1 MKVLI
6 TGANGFIGRSIL
18 STNIN
23 GISYRQVVRNT
34 SENFLNF
41 HETFFLN
48 SISSETD
55 WSEILENIDAI
66 VHLAGRAHVLR
77 KGGNDPSSEYK
88 KVNVDGTINLVKQ
101 AILAG
106 VKRFIFMSSI
116 KVNGE
121 TTSKDRPFTPEDK
134 ENPMDPYAESK
145 YKAEKELIRL
155 TQREMMDYVIL
166 RPTLVY
172 GSGVKA
178 NFLSL
183 VKWIEKS
190 LPLPFG
196 AVRNLR
202 SFLAVG
208 NLVDFIHLCL
218 KHNSAAN
225 QIFLVSD
232 GAPISTSQL
241 VEKIKLSTGSSSL
254 NIPVNSNLLRI
265 IFRLIGRK
273 EMSWR
278 LLDSMVVDISKNK
291 NLLGWK
297 PATLIEES
305 LKITSENLDNK

>member
-23 GISYRQVVRNT
+23 GISYRPVVRNA
-34 SENFLNF
+34 SENFQNL
-41 HETFFLN
+41 HDTVFLN

-66 VHLAGRAHVLR
+66 IHLAGRAHVLR
-77 KGGNDPSSEYK
+77 EGDIDPPSEYK

-101 AILAG
+101 SILAG

-121 TTSKDRPFTPEDK
+121 TTSKDHPFTPEDK
-134 ENPMDPYAESK
+134 ENPRDPYSKSK
-145 YKAEKELIRL
+145 YVVEKELIRL
-155 TQREMMDYVIL
+155 TKRVKMDYVIL

-183 VKWIEKS
+183 VQWIKKN

-202 SFLAVG
+202 SFLAVE

-232 GAPISTSQL
+232 GVPISTSQL

-273 EMSWR
+273 ELSWR

>member
-6 TGANGFIGRSIL
+6 TGANGFIGRSLL

-23 GISYRQVVRNT
+23 GISYRLAVRNN
-34 SENFLNF
+34 SENFPNP
-41 HETFFLN
+41 HETVFIN

-55 WSEILENIDAI
+55 WSEALENVDAV
-66 VHLAGRAHVLR
+66 VHLAARVHVLR
-77 KGGNDPSSEYK
+77 EGDIDPISEYK
-88 KVNVDGTINLVKQ
+88 KVNVDGTINLAKQ
-101 AILAG
+101 AILTG

-121 TTSKDRPFTPEDK
+121 TTSKKLPFTPEDK
-134 ENPMDPYAESK
+134 ENPRDPYSESK
-145 YKAEKELIRL
+145 YEAEKELIRL
-155 TQREMMDYVIL
+155 TKGEKMDYVIL
-166 RPTLVY
+166 RPTIVY

-183 VKWIEKS
+183 IQWIKKN
-190 LPLPFG
+190 LPLPLG

-202 SFLAVG
+202 SFLAIE

-232 GAPISTSQL
+232 CTPISTSQL
-241 VEKIKLSTGSSSL
+241 VKKIKLSTGSSSL
-254 NIPVNSNLLRI
+254 NIPINSNLLRI
-265 IFRLIGRK
+265 IFRLVGRN
-273 EMSWR
+273 ELSWR

-305 LKITSENLDNK
+305 LKLTSENLDNK